1 MATLQQNINPHTQ
14 THSHNKRKIWQQF
27 LVPMAWGIHP
37 FPFRTRKLRPT
48 AATILGPQGPGK
60 IARRQIQYKTQKA
73 SESNLGGLCR
83 LTKPEQRA

>member
-1 MATLQQNINPHTQ
+1 MELHGNLAAKYKPTYTNAFT
-14 THSHNKRKIWQQF
+14 HNKRKICQQF

-60 IARRQIQYKTQKA
+60 IARRQIQYKTQRP
-73 SESNLGGLCR
+73 SG
-83 LTKPEQRA
+83 TKPEGFVV